1 MVVQATGNCSDADS
15 GFSCKVVD
23 CYTHDGERF
32 AYLEGGQL
40 EALPKI
46 EEIYIFVKAFFALFF
61 IDFLEF
67 LSVLPYIFSVV
78 RSYSQY
84 PGGLSDG

>member
-1 MVVQATGNCSDADS
+1 VVVKATGYCSDANA
-15 GFSCKVVD
+15 GFSCEVVD
-23 CYTHDGERF
+23 RYTHDGERF
-32 AYLEGGQL
+32 AYFQGGQL

-67 LSVLPYIFSVV
+67 LSVLPYIFSVAQ
-78 RSYSQY
+78 S
-84 PGGLSDG
+84 